1 MVRSRGVGQS
11 GVSSSMD
18 QTGPR
23 AASVQLYS
31 SPTCEDCLIPD
42 LGIFGDTSE
51 ISSDCL
57 SMGAIIADARIMIF
71 AGFGVI
77 ICLIRG

>member
-1 MVRSRGVGQS
+1 MVRSRVVGCVEFPGS
-11 GVSSSMD
+11 D
-18 QTGPR
+18 RT
-23 AASVQLYS
+23 ASVQLYS

-42 LGIFGDTSE
+42 LEIFGDTSE

-57 SMGAIIADARIMIF
+57 ALVAIIADARIMNIT
-71 AGFGVI
+71 GFGVI